1 MLSMSRL
8 QQEGMELHQIMSALR
23 DKDSN
28 SERLVEAVHEQEV
41 EERE

>member
-1 MLSMSRL
+1 MSRL
-8 QQEGMELHQIMSALR
+8 QQEGVELHQIMSALLR

-28 SERLVEAVHEQEV
+28 SERLVEAVHEQEE